1 MQQIM
6 LAPRTTPPAAIG
18 GLAVEDVVDYADGL
32 NGLPKADVL
41 EFHCEGGA
49 KVMVRP
55 SGTEPKVKL
64 YLFANG
70 ENKEAANICLDALL
84 TDMEKYLK

>member
-1 MQQIM
+1 
-6 LAPRTTPPAAIG
+6 
-18 GLAVEDVVDYADGL
+18 
-32 NGLPKADVL
+32 
-41 EFHCEGGA
+41 
-49 KVMVRP
+49 MVRP

-70 ENKEAANICLDALL
+70 KNKEAANICLDALL